1 MKVLLSNKEKL
12 LVNKLKAKVT
22 EKVDE
27 LVSKGGIEVA
37 TCRIQKV
44 TAELKHMR
52 RDRQNENK
60 ISACKKAFDL
70 AHSDKEHSPEFKYD
84 QVNFIRQNTK
94 QLKIMEDPETL
105 DFIKH
110 KKLREM

>member
-37 TCRIQKV
+37 TCRI
-44 TAELKHMR
+44 
-52 RDRQNENK
+52 
-60 ISACKKAFDL
+60 
-70 AHSDKEHSPEFKYD
+70 
-84 QVNFIRQNTK
+84 
-94 QLKIMEDPETL
+94 
-105 DFIKH
+105 
-110 KKLREM
+110 